1 MSTAFRILM
10 NGAQEVPTP
19 SGSSATGLGT
29 VIFDDVAVTASY
41 VVTVTGVDFGPVLG
55 QPAQTAN
62 PNDNVTALHVH
73 NAPPGANGGHALG
86 LIAPG
91 NDANFAAVINPN
103 GSTTFSG
110 LWDASDASGSINTYA
125 AALAGAAVGSSV
137 DLYVNLHTS
146 GFPGGEIRGQWV
158 CIADDNANNVA
169 GTGGADILPGLGGN
183 DTINGFGANDRVLG
197 GDSRDRLTGGNGI
210 DTLQGGTGKD
220 SLRGDAGGDN
230 LAGGGG
236 KDKFI
241 FQLISDS
248 LTTARDSIFDFN
260 SGAGETIDVSA
271 IDARPSAVGD
281 QAFLLVAAFGGNE
294 GEAVL
299 TFLGGPNKTTLELD
313 TNGDGVGDFELI
325 INGDQT
331 GAVGFVL

>member
-1 MSTAFRILM
+1 MATAFRILM

-19 SGSSATGLGT
+19 TGSSATGLGT
-29 VIFDDVAVTASY
+29 VTFDDVAVTARY
-41 VVTVTGVDFGPVLG
+41 RVTVTGVDFGPVLG
-55 QPAQTAN
+55 QPAQTTN
-62 PNDNVTALHVH
+62 PNDNVSALHVH
-73 NAPPGANGGHALG
+73 NAPAGANGGHALG

-91 NDANFAAVINPN
+91 NDANFSAVINPN

-110 LWDASDASGSINTYA
+110 VWDATDASGSINTFA
-125 AALAGAAVGSSV
+125 AALGAATAGSSV

-146 GFPGGEIRGQWV
+146 GFPAGEIRGQWV
-158 CIADDNANNVA
+158 CIADDFDNNVA
-169 GTGGADILPGLGGN
+169 GTAGADILPGLGGK
-183 DTINGFGANDRVLG
+183 DTINGFGANDEILG
-197 GDSRDRLTGGNGI
+197 GDNQDRLTGGNGI
-210 DTLQGGTGKD
+210 DTLNGGTGKD
-220 SLRGDAGGDN
+220 VLRGDAGADN

-236 KDKFI
+236 KDKFV
-241 FQLISDS
+241 FQLISNS

-271 IDARPSAVGD
+271 IDARASTVGD
-281 QAFLLVAAFGGNE
+281 QAFVLVGAFGGNE

-325 INGDQT
+325 INGNQT